1 MRPGLRKF
9 FLTLHVTC
17 SVGWLGAVVAFLA
30 LAWAGLASPD
40 PATVRASYLGANT
53 VTWWVIVPASVASL
67 VTGVV
72 QALGTPWGLV
82 RHYWVLAKLILNL
95 FASGLLLLH
104 TQPIGGVAQAAA
116 EMTLGAGDLRS
127 VRIQLLGDAVAA
139 ILVLLA
145 ATALSVY
152 KPRGVTRYGWRQQHA
167 G

>member
-1 MRPGLRKF
+1 MRPGVRKL

-17 SVGWLGAVVAFLA
+17 SVGWLGAVATFLA
-30 LAWAGLASPD
+30 LAGAGLVSPD
-40 PATVRASYLGANT
+40 PATVRASYVAANA
-53 VTWWVIVPASVASL
+53 VTWWVIVPASFASL

-72 QALGTPWGLV
+72 QALGTPWGLF

-95 FASGLLLLH
+95 LASGLLLPH
-104 TQPIGGVAQAAA
+104 TQPIGAVARAAVEMSLQAG
-116 EMTLGAGDLRS
+116 ELRS
-127 VRIQLLGDAVAA
+127 VRIQLVGDAIAA

-152 KPRGVTRYGWRQQHA
+152 KPRGVTQYGWRKQHA